1 MVLDKIESLIDSLAF
16 NANLNSISAI
26 LWQGARQ
33 EVNFPLNILP
43 LKKDDLEEDQLY
55 TVNILNW
62 IFRFLQRSLTD
73 ITVHS

>member
-1 MVLDKIESLIDSLAF
+1 MVIDKIESLIDSLAF

-43 LKKDDLEEDQLY
+43 LKKKRFCRRSIIYSEHLELD
-55 TVNILNW
+55 
-62 IFRFLQRSLTD
+62 F
-73 ITVHS
+73 